1 MDKNKEIKQN
11 NDKSKEKPS
20 LRLNPFSM
28 HVNPSLFEKATDDE
42 KQELVIMRKSTSL
55 WKDAMRRFRKN
66 TFAMVALVLIIVLF
80 LFAFVG
86 PLLSPYDYDQFNDG
100 EEDQGPVIVNDAGQE
115 VFNQAHPFGTDKF
128 GRDLLVRNMYGARI
142 SLSIGLI
149 AALLTFI
156 IGSLYGSIS
165 GFIGGRTDNI
175 MMRIIDIIYSIP
187 DLLIVILLSV
197 SLKEPL
203 ENVLKASPIF
213 SVISDLGPAFFSMLI
228 VFAMLYWGTMARIVR
243 GEVLRIKEQEYV
255 LAARAMGAKS
265 SRIIRKHVLPNCMG
279 PIIVTTTL
287 QIPSAIFTESFLSF
301 IGLGIN
307 APLASLGSMV
317 TDALQGVYSYPTRV
331 LFPAL
336 IIALIILAFNTV
348 GDALRDVLDPRMK
361 K

>member
-1 MDKNKEIKQN
+1 MKNKKIETKN
-11 NDKSKEKPS
+11 SKPS

-28 HVNPSLFEKATDDE
+28 HVNPNLFEQASDEE
-42 KQELVIMRKSTSL
+42 KQDLVVIRESTSL

-66 TFAMVALVLIIVLF
+66 TFAMIALALIIILF

-86 PLLSPYDYDQFNDG
+86 PMISPYTYDQFNAG
-100 EEDQGPVIVNDAGQE
+100 EEDQSPNSI
-115 VFNQAHPFGTDKF
+115 HPFGTDRF

-142 SLSIGLI
+142 SLSIGVVA
-149 AALLTFI
+149 AALTFV

-165 GFIGGRTDNI
+165 GFVGGRTDNI
-175 MMRIIDIIYSIP
+175 MMRIIDIIYSLP
-187 DLLIVILLSV
+187 DLLVVILLSAT
-197 SLKEPL
+197 LKAPL
-203 ENVLKASPIF
+203 EKILEESAVLSG
-213 SVISDLGPAFFSMLI
+213 ISELGPAFFSMLI
-228 VFAMLYWGTMARIVR
+228 VFALMYWGTMARIVR

-255 LAARAMGAKS
+255 LAARAMGAKGG
-265 SRIIRKHVLPNCMG
+265 RIIRRHVLPNCIG

-287 QIPSAIFTESFLSF
+287 QIPAAIFTESFLSF
-301 IGLGIN
+301 IGLGIS

-317 TDALQGVYSYPTRV
+317 TDALQGVYSFPTRV
-331 LFPAL
+331 VFPSV

>member
-1 MDKNKEIKQN
+1 MKKTTEEIKN
-11 NDKSKEKPS
+11 NKTN
-20 LRLNPFSM
+20 LRINPYSM
-28 HVNPSLFEKATDDE
+28 HVNPDLFVPATEEE
-42 KQELVIMRKSTSL
+42 KQELNVLREGTSL

-66 TFAMVALVLIIVLF
+66 KFAMVALALIIILV

-86 PLLSPYDYDQFNDG
+86 PLLSQYEYDQFVPG
-100 EEDQGPVIVNDAGQE
+100 HEDQAPSWV
-115 VFNQAHPFGTDKF
+115 HPFGTDRF

-142 SLSIGLI
+142 SLSIGII
-149 AALLTFI
+149 AAALTLV

-165 GFIGGRTDNI
+165 GFVGGKTDNV
-175 MMRIIDIIYSIP
+175 MMRIIDVIYSLP
-187 DLLIVILLSV
+187 DLLVVILLSAT
-197 SLKEPL
+197 LKIPL
-203 ENVLKASPIF
+203 EKILESSHVF
-213 SVISDLGPAFFSMLI
+213 SGISELGPAFFSMLI
-228 VFAMLYWGTMARIVR
+228 VFALMYWGTMARIVR

-255 LAARAMGAKS
+255 LAARALGARS
-265 SRIIRKHVLPNCMG
+265 GRIIMRHVLPNCIG

-301 IGLGIN
+301 IGLGIS

-317 TDALQGVYSYPTRV
+317 TDALQGVYSYPSRV
-331 LFPAL
+331 VFPSV

>member
-1 MDKNKEIKQN
+1 MNNMDEKMN
-11 NDKSKEKPS
+11 KPS
-20 LRLNPFSM
+20 LRLNPLSM
-28 HVNPSLFEKATDDE
+28 HVNPNLFEKATEEE
-42 KQELVIMRKSTSL
+42 KQELVVIRQSTSL

-66 TFAMVALVLIIVLF
+66 KFAMVALVLIIILF

-86 PLLSPYDYDQFNDG
+86 PLLSPYAYDQFNQG
-100 EEDQGPVIVNDAGQE
+100 QEDQSPNWT
-115 VFNQAHPFGTDKF
+115 HPFGTDRF

-149 AALLTFI
+149 AAVLTLF

-165 GFIGGRTDNI
+165 GFAGGKTDNI
-175 MMRIIDIIYSIP
+175 MMRIIDVIYSLP
-187 DLLIVILLSV
+187 DLLVVILLSAT
-197 SLKEPL
+197 LKEPL
-203 ENVLKASPIF
+203 EKILENSRLLSG
-213 SVISDLGPAFFSMLI
+213 ISELGPAFFSMLI
-228 VFAMLYWGTMARIVR
+228 VFALMYWGTMARIVR

-255 LAARAMGAKS
+255 LAARALGAKS
-265 SRIIRKHVLPNCMG
+265 GRIIAKHILPNCMG
-279 PIIVTTTL
+279 PIIVTATL

-301 IGLGIN
+301 IGLGIS

-317 TDALQGVYSYPTRV
+317 TDALQGVYTFPSRV
-331 LFPAL
+331 VFPSV

>member
-1 MDKNKEIKQN
+1 MNIMDEKMN
-11 NDKSKEKPS
+11 KPS
-20 LRLNPFSM
+20 LRLNPLSM
-28 HVNPSLFEKATDDE
+28 HVNPNLFEKATEEE
-42 KQELVIMRKSTSL
+42 KQELVVIRQSTSL

-66 TFAMVALVLIIVLF
+66 KFAMVALVLIIMLF

-86 PLLSPYDYDQFNDG
+86 PLLTPYNYDQFNQG
-100 EEDQGPVIVNDAGQE
+100 QEDQGPNWT
-115 VFNQAHPFGTDKF
+115 HPFGTDRF

-149 AALLTFI
+149 AAVLTLF

-165 GFIGGRTDNI
+165 GFAGGKTDNI
-175 MMRIIDIIYSIP
+175 MMRIIDVIYSLP
-187 DLLIVILLSV
+187 DLLVVILLSAT
-197 SLKEPL
+197 LKEPL
-203 ENVLKASPIF
+203 EKMLENSRLLSG
-213 SVISDLGPAFFSMLI
+213 ISELGPAFFSMLI
-228 VFAMLYWGTMARIVR
+228 VFALMYWGTMARIVR

-255 LAARAMGAKS
+255 LAARALGAKS
-265 SRIIRKHVLPNCMG
+265 GRIIAKHILPNCMG
-279 PIIVTTTL
+279 PIIVTATL

-301 IGLGIN
+301 IGLGIS

-317 TDALQGVYSYPTRV
+317 TDALQGVYTFPSRV
-331 LFPAL
+331 VFPSV

>member
-1 MDKNKEIKQN
+1 MKKATEIKNKT
-11 NDKSKEKPS
+11 S

-28 HVNPSLFEKATDDE
+28 HVNPELFEKATDDE
-42 KQELVIMRKSTSL
+42 KKELVVMRQGTSL

-66 TFAMVALVLIIVLF
+66 GFAMAALVLIVLLF

-86 PLLSPYDYDQFNDG
+86 PLFMPYEYDQFNKGD
-100 EEDQGPVIVNDAGQE
+100 ENQAPVIEVDGQR
-115 VFNQAHPFGTDKF
+115 VFNSAHPFGTDKF

-142 SLSIGLI
+142 SLSIGVI
-149 AALLTFI
+149 AALLTFL
-156 IGSLYGSIS
+156 IGSTYGAVS
-165 GFIGGRTDNI
+165 GFVGGKTDNI
-175 MMRIIDIIYSIP
+175 MMRFIDIIYSIP

-197 SLKEPL
+197 SLKGPL
-203 ENVLKASPIF
+203 ETLLENSPIF
-213 SVISDLGPAFFSMLI
+213 ASISDLGPAFFSMLI
-228 VFAMLYWGTMARIVR
+228 VFALLYWGTMARIVR

-255 LAARAMGAKS
+255 LAARALGAS
-265 SRIIRKHVLPNCMG
+265 GSRIVRRHVLSNCIG

-301 IGLGIN
+301 IGLGIS
-307 APLASLGSMV
+307 APRASLGSMV
-317 TDALQGVYSYPTRV
+317 TDALDGIYSYPTRV
-331 LFPAL
+331 VFPAV

>member
-1 MDKNKEIKQN
+1 MNNNIIEEKKNKV
-11 NDKSKEKPS
+11 S
-20 LRLNPFSM
+20 LRLNPLSM
-28 HVNPSLFEKATDDE
+28 HVNPDLFVPASAEE
-42 KQELVIMRKSTSL
+42 KQELVVIRQGTSL

-66 TFAMVALVLIIVLF
+66 TFAMIALVLIIMLF

-86 PLLSPYDYDQFNDG
+86 PLISPYSYDQFNQG
-100 EEDQGPVIVNDAGQE
+100 EEDQSPNSV
-115 VFNQAHPFGTDKF
+115 HPFGTDRF

-142 SLSIGLI
+142 SLSIGVV
-149 AALLTFI
+149 AAVLTFV

-175 MMRIIDIIYSIP
+175 MMRVIDVIYSLP
-187 DLLIVILLSV
+187 DLLVVILLSAT
-197 SLKEPL
+197 LKDPL
-203 ENVLKASPIF
+203 EKMLENSAIF
-213 SVISDLGPAFFSMLI
+213 SGISELGPAFFSMLI
-228 VFAMLYWGTMARIVR
+228 VFALMYWGTMARIVR

-255 LAARAMGAKS
+255 LAARAMGANS
-265 SRIIRKHVLPNCMG
+265 GRIIRRHVLPNCIG

-287 QIPSAIFTESFLSF
+287 QIPAAIFTESFLSF
-301 IGLGIN
+301 IGLGIS

-317 TDALQGVYSYPTRV
+317 TDALQGVYSFPTRV
-331 LFPAL
+331 VFPSV

>member
-1 MDKNKEIKQN
+1 MKNTTEIKN
-11 NDKSKEKPS
+11 KPS
-20 LRLNPFSM
+20 LRKSPFSM
-28 HVNPSLFEKATDDE
+28 QINPNLFEPATEEE
-42 KQELVIMRKSTSL
+42 KQELVVIRQSTSL

-66 TFAMVALVLIIVLF
+66 KFAMVALVLIIILF

-86 PLLSPYDYDQFNDG
+86 PLLSNYTYDQFNPG
-100 EEDQGPVIVNDAGQE
+100 EEDQGPNWV
-115 VFNQAHPFGTDKF
+115 HPFGTDRF

-142 SLSIGLI
+142 SLSIGVI
-149 AALLTFI
+149 AAVLTFV

-165 GFIGGRTDNI
+165 GFTGGKTDNI
-175 MMRIIDIIYSIP
+175 MMRVIDVIYSLP
-187 DLLIVILLSV
+187 DLLVVILLSAT
-197 SLKEPL
+197 LKGPL
-203 ENVLKASPIF
+203 EDMLENSRIF
-213 SVISDLGPAFFSMLI
+213 SGISELGPAFFSMLI
-228 VFAMLYWGTMARIVR
+228 VFALMYWGTMARIVR

-255 LAARAMGAKS
+255 LAARALGANS
-265 SRIIRKHVLPNCMG
+265 GRIIRRHVLPNCIG

-287 QIPSAIFTESFLSF
+287 QIPAAIFTESFLSF
-301 IGLGIN
+301 IGLGIS

-331 LFPAL
+331 LFPSV

>member
-1 MDKNKEIKQN
+1 MKNTEAQTKKV
-11 NDKSKEKPS
+11 S
-20 LRLNPFSM
+20 LRLNPLSM
-28 HVNPSLFEKATDDE
+28 HVNPNLFVPASDEE
-42 KQELVIMRKSTSL
+42 KQELVVLRAGTSL
-55 WKDAMRRFRKN
+55 WRDAMRRFRKN
-66 TFAMVALVLIIVLF
+66 KFAMVALGLIILLL

-86 PLLSPYDYDQFNDG
+86 PMISQYDYDQFNPG
-100 EEDQGPVIVNDAGQE
+100 HEDQAPSWQ
-115 VFNQAHPFGTDKF
+115 HPFGTDRF

-142 SLSIGLI
+142 SLSIGII
-149 AALLTFI
+149 AAVLTLV

-165 GFIGGRTDNI
+165 GFVGGRTDNI
-175 MMRIIDIIYSIP
+175 MMRVIDIIYSLP
-187 DLLIVILLSV
+187 DLLVVILLSAT
-197 SLKEPL
+197 LKEPL
-203 ENVLKASPIF
+203 EQILETSVAF
-213 SVISDLGPAFFSMLI
+213 SGISELGPAFFSMLI
-228 VFAMLYWGTMARIVR
+228 VFALMYWGTMARIVR

-255 LAARAMGAKS
+255 LAARALGANGG
-265 SRIIRKHVLPNCMG
+265 RIIRKHVLPNCIG

-301 IGLGIN
+301 IGLGIS

-331 LFPAL
+331 VFPSV

>member
-1 MDKNKEIKQN
+1 MKNTEQ
-11 NDKSKEKPS
+11 KSKEVS
-20 LRLNPFSM
+20 LRLNPYSM
-28 HVNPSLFEKATDDE
+28 HVNPNLFVPATDEE
-42 KQELVIMRKSTSL
+42 KQELVVIREGTSL

-66 TFAMVALVLIIVLF
+66 KFAMVALGLIILLI

-86 PLLSPYDYDQFNDG
+86 PLLSQYDYDQFVPG
-100 EEDQGPVIVNDAGQE
+100 HEDQSPNWE
-115 VFNQAHPFGTDKF
+115 HPFGTDRF

-142 SLSIGLI
+142 SLSIGI
-149 AALLTFI
+149 VAAALTLV
-156 IGSLYGSIS
+156 IGSLYGSVS
-165 GFIGGRTDNI
+165 GFVGGRTDNI
-175 MMRIIDIIYSIP
+175 MMRVIDIIYSLP
-187 DLLIVILLSV
+187 DLLVVILLSAT
-197 SLKEPL
+197 LKGPL
-203 ENVLKASPIF
+203 EDLLQSNVAF
-213 SVISDLGPAFFSMLI
+213 SGISELGPAFFSMLI
-228 VFAMLYWGTMARIVR
+228 VFALMYWGTMARIVR

-255 LAARAMGAKS
+255 LAARALGAKS
-265 SRIIRKHVLPNCMG
+265 GRIIRRHVLPNCIG

-301 IGLGIN
+301 IGLGIS

-331 LFPAL
+331 VFPSA

>member
-1 MDKNKEIKQN
+1 MKNTTEVKQN
-11 NDKSKEKPS
+11 KVS
-20 LRLNPFSM
+20 LRLNPLSM
-28 HVNPSLFEKATDDE
+28 HVNPDLFVPASDEE
-42 KQELVIMRKSTSL
+42 KQELVVLREGTSL

-66 TFAMVALVLIIVLF
+66 KFAMVALALIIILF

-86 PLLSPYDYDQFNDG
+86 PLLSDYSYDQFNPG
-100 EEDQGPVIVNDAGQE
+100 QEDQAPNWQ
-115 VFNQAHPFGTDKF
+115 HPFGTDRF

-142 SLSIGLI
+142 SLSIGII
-149 AALLTFI
+149 AAALTLV

-165 GFIGGRTDNI
+165 GFAGGKVDNI
-175 MMRIIDIIYSIP
+175 MMRIIDIIYSLP
-187 DLLIVILLSV
+187 DLLVVILLSAT
-197 SLKEPL
+197 LKEPL
-203 ENVLKASPIF
+203 EKMLQSNIAF
-213 SVISDLGPAFFSMLI
+213 SGISKLGPAFFSMLI
-228 VFAMLYWGTMARIVR
+228 VFALMYWGTMARIVR

-255 LAARAMGAKS
+255 LAARALGAS
-265 SRIIRKHVLPNCMG
+265 SGRIIRRHVLPNCIG

-301 IGLGIN
+301 IGLGIS

-317 TDALQGVYSYPTRV
+317 TDALQGVYSFPTRV
-331 LFPAL
+331 VFPSV

>member
-1 MDKNKEIKQN
+1 MKNTKEVKNKPN
-11 NDKSKEKPS
+11 
-20 LRLNPFSM
+20 LRLNRFSM
-28 HVNPSLFEKATDDE
+28 HVNPDLFGKATDEE
-42 KQELVIMRKSTSL
+42 KQELVVMRKSTSL

-66 TFAMVALVLIIVLF
+66 GFAMAALVLIILLF

-86 PLLSPYDYDQFNDG
+86 PLFVPYDYDEFNKGDENQAPIIEVDG
-100 EEDQGPVIVNDAGQE
+100 QR

-142 SLSIGLI
+142 SLSIGVV
-149 AALLTFI
+149 AALLTFL
-156 IGSLYGSIS
+156 IGSTYGAVS
-165 GFIGGRTDNI
+165 GFVGGRTDNI
-175 MMRIIDIIYSIP
+175 MMRFIDIIYSIP

-197 SLKEPL
+197 TLKDPL
-203 ENVLKASPIF
+203 EELLQNSPIF
-213 SVISDLGPAFFSMLI
+213 SGISDLGPAFFSMLI
-228 VFAMLYWGTMARIVR
+228 VFALLYWGTMARIVR

-255 LAARAMGAKS
+255 LAARALGAPG
-265 SRIIRKHVLPNCMG
+265 SRIIRRHVLPNCIG

-301 IGLGIN
+301 IGLGIS
-307 APLASLGSMV
+307 APRASLGSMV
-317 TDALQGVYSYPTRV
+317 TDALDGIYSYPTRV
-331 LFPAL
+331 VFPAV